1 MSFHAHPGAT
11 STFPKDSVLPA
22 HTAPAFEA
30 TLASIDI
37 PPCPAILG
45 RIRAAMA
52 TDAMNFHRLSELI
65 CADVALAAGLL
76 KTANSSFFG
85 ARNRART
92 VNGALLMLGLDV
104 TCQAVATLG
113 IRRAFPVN
121 VTFNRFWD
129 ASAKIA
135 TLSGWLAG
143 RLDACT
149 ARPENAYTYGLFR
162 DCGIAVLLHRI
173 DGYEAVLRAANAD
186 PFNSFT
192 DAERSRLPTDHALLG
207 SLLAQDW
214 WLPDSMCQAI
224 RSHHDPQALDG
235 SNPTIQTD
243 TLHLM
248 AVGQLA
254 EYLLQQNTGESM
266 TAEWSKLGA
275 HCLTILN
282 LTPDDLPALCTE
294 AALVLKGFDVI

>member
-1 MSFHAHPGAT
+1 M
-11 STFPKDSVLPA
+11 PA
-22 HTAPAFEA
+22 HTAPALEA

-45 RIRAAMA
+45 RIRAEMA
-52 TDAMNFHRLSELI
+52 SDTMNFHRLSELI

-113 IRRAFPVN
+113 IRRAFPAN

-135 TLSGWLAG
+135 TLTGWLSG

-149 ARPENAYTYGLFR
+149 VRAENAYTYGLFR

-173 DGYEAVLRAANAD
+173 PGYEAVLRSANAD
-186 PFNSFT
+186 PLNSFT

-224 RSHHDPQALDG
+224 RSHHDPEALDG
-235 SNPTIQTD
+235 SNPTIQAD
-243 TLHLM
+243 ALHLM

-254 EYLLQQNTGESM
+254 EYLLQQTTGESM
-266 TAEWSKLGA
+266 TEEWSKLGT

-294 AALVLKGFDVI
+294 AALVLEGFEVI